1 MQIYPSKIHLLKYR
15 FEEALNMIPD
25 RSSNPLLDITA
36 VEQLDLIRRIA
47 EAEVYHRQA
56 CQHRLQL
63 EHLFEWQAVAI
74 PGYSLA
80 VTPAA
85 APTNLCSSW
94 VGRRRSKDSE
104 TTVA

>member
-1 MQIYPSKIHLLKYR
+1 
-15 FEEALNMIPD
+15 MIPD
-25 RSSNPLLDITA
+25 TRSNLLLDIITM
-36 VEQLDLIRRIA
+36 EQLDLICRIA
-47 EAEVYHRQA
+47 EAKGYHRQA

-85 APTNLCSSW
+85 APTNLCSIW